1 MKIKLDENIPRRLVD
16 VFAEAGHDVDTV
28 VEQGLGGHPDA
39 AVWQSAQQSGRFFV
53 TQDLDFSDARRFKPG
68 THQGILLVR
77 LRDPGS
83 HALLGCLAD
92 LLRTENLESLSGCFV
107 IVTDRKTRVVRP

>member
-28 VEQGLGGHPDA
+28 VNQGLAGHPDA

-77 LRDPGS
+77 LRDPGRQ
-83 HALLGCLAD
+83 ALRERLED
-92 LLRTENLESLSGCFV
+92 LFRTEEVDAWKGCFV
-107 IVTDRKTRVVRP
+107 VVTARKTRVVRP